1 MQGQPYNPVH
11 LDRLRATRG
20 IVYKDVTI
28 KEEMGMLLTHI
39 KQQARA
45 LGDAG
50 EAWGKVV
57 PAEIGSQC
65 ELRHIKRGVL
75 TVCAPNASV
84 KFKLDAWL
92 RAGGEQTVGQAARSV
107 TKVRVV

>member
-1 MQGQPYNPVH
+1 MHGQPYNPVH

-20 IVYKDVTI
+20 IVDKDVTI
-28 KEEMGMLLTHI
+28 KEEMGMLLT
-39 KQQARA
+39 
-45 LGDAG
+45 
-50 EAWGKVV
+50 
-57 PAEIGSQC
+57 
-65 ELRHIKRGVL
+65 HIKRGVL

-107 TKVRVV
+107 TKVRVL

>member
-1 MQGQPYNPVH
+1 MQLQMHGLQSCTAS
-11 LDRLRATRG
+11 LTTLSTLIACGRL
-20 IVYKDVTI
+20 
-28 KEEMGMLLTHI
+28 
-39 KQQARA
+39 
-45 LGDAG
+45 G

-57 PAEIGSQC
+57 PAEIGGQC

-107 TKVRVV
+107 TKVRVL